1 MSKNVFG
8 EAPEQEKS
16 AIAVRIGRGA
26 ANQQT
31 PRNIGL
37 IIGREF
43 KNRVTQRSFRIS
55 TIIILILIV
64 VGACVP
70 TLIQYF
76 SSKSN
81 AHTNIVVVNSAGAIG
96 GLEDDTLTKY
106 IQASLN
112 GTSTTPTPGQNTSA
126 NSLFA
131 ITTETPNSIDDLQ
144 KRVKNGSLD
153 ILLVIDRTA
162 SRNLH
167 FTYYTHTA
175 PSGNDTTQSQIQ
187 AIAEQLNFRDQASQ
201 LGLTPTQTGSLFTQ
215 PQFTAVNTQQNQDT
229 RSQSEKTTGYLIAY
243 AGVVLIFMSVY
254 LYGVGVAM
262 GIAEEKGNRIMEILA
277 NAATPFQLMVG
288 KILGLGAAGLLQMAC
303 FVAVGIGAF
312 LLQAPLKDALL
323 GSSGGELTIYIT
335 GTSITL
341 LLLLLVYFI
350 LGFLLYATLFAA
362 MGELVK
368 RQDEVQNTVQPI
380 TWLFMIGYIISLV
393 AISDS
398 NATWVKV
405 ISYIPFWTPTTM
417 LMRIGTG
424 VVSWWEIGLTIV
436 LMIAAI
442 FVCALIS
449 ARIYRLGILM
459 YGQKPSLGQL
469 VKLVR
474 MNR

>member
-16 AIAVRIGRGA
+16 AIAVRIGEGV

-31 PRNIGL
+31 LRNIGL

-55 TIIILILIV
+55 TIIILVLIV
-64 VGACVP
+64 AGACVP

-81 AHTNIVVVNSAGAIG
+81 AQTKIAVINSAGAIG
-96 GLEDDTLTKY
+96 GLQGNTLTKY

-112 GTSTTPTPGQNTSA
+112 GITATSALGQNTSA
-126 NSLFA
+126 NSPFA
-131 ITTETPNSIDDLQ
+131 ITAEPSGSVADLRKQ
-144 KRVKNGSLD
+144 VKNDNLD
-153 ILLVIDRTA
+153 ILLIIDRTA
-162 SRNLH
+162 TRNLN
-167 FTYYTHTA
+167 FTYYTHTD
-175 PSGNDTTQSQIQ
+175 PDSNDTTLPQIQ
-187 AIAEQLNFRDQASQ
+187 AIAQQLNFRDQASQ
-201 LGLTPTQTGSLFTQ
+201 LGLTPAQTGSLFTQ
-215 PQFTAVNTQQNQDT
+215 SQFMVINTQQNQDT
-229 RSQSEKTTGYLIAY
+229 RSKSEQATGYVIAY
-243 AGVVLIFMSVY
+243 AGILLIFMSVY
-254 LYGVGVAM
+254 IYGVGVAM
-262 GIAEEKGNRIMEILA
+262 GVAEEKGNRIMEILA

-312 LLQAPLKDALL
+312 LLQTPLKNALL
-323 GSSGGELTIYIT
+323 GSSGGGLDIAIT

-341 LLLLLVYFI
+341 FLLLLVYFI

-362 MGELVK
+362 MGALVK

-380 TWLFMIGYIISLV
+380 TWLFMIGYISSIVGISGP
-393 AISDS
+393 

-417 LMRIGTG
+417 LMRIGVG
-424 VVSWWEIGLTIV
+424 VVSWWEIVLTII
-436 LMIAAI
+436 LMIVAI

-449 ARIYRLGILM
+449 ARIYRFGILM
-459 YGQKPSLGQL
+459 YGQKPSLRQL
-469 VKLVR
+469 AKLVR
-474 MNR
+474 